1 MPLTESRRV
10 VFTGMGVVAPNGTG
24 VDDFWHSLLRGES
37 AVRRVT
43 HFDASTYPCQIAAEV
58 RDFDPLRYLDPK
70 TAKRLDRFAQMAFAA
85 SQMALEDAQI
95 DFSHEDLSRIGVFIG
110 SAIGGIG
117 FIETQHNIFME
128 KGLKRIS
135 PFTVVSSSTHSA
147 SGVIACHYHF
157 RGSNTT
163 IAAGCNSGLDATYS
177 AFNAIRLGDADV
189 MIAGAGEAPITPFS
203 FAAFNA
209 SGYLSRENRNPE
221 KALKPYDSNADGM
234 VLGEGG
240 AILVLEELQH
250 AVRRKAKMYGEIIS
264 YSALNE
270 ALDLFGV
277 ESCNGTM
284 ALNLEQTLKKVGM
297 KVKDIDFINAHGNG
311 ILPYDIEETES
322 IKKVFGEAAYHIP
335 VTSIKPIT
343 GHAIAATGIFQIV
356 SSLLAMKYGVIPP
369 TINLESPDPRCD
381 LNYVRRVPLP
391 WETRTVLINA
401 HGFGGRMTALVVKRL
416 SSEPPVS

>member
-1 MPLTESRRV
+1 
-10 VFTGMGVVAPNGTG
+10 MGVIAPNGTG
-24 VDDFWHSLLRGES
+24 VDDFWRSLLRGES

-85 SQMALEDAQI
+85 SQTAIEDAQI
-95 DFSHEDLSRIGVFIG
+95 DFRHEDLCRIGVFIG

-117 FIETQHNIFME
+117 VIETQHNIFME

-147 SGVIACHYHF
+147 SGAIACHFHF

-209 SGYLSRENRNPE
+209 SGYLSRENTKSR
-221 KALKPYDSNADGM
+221 KSTQAL
-234 VLGEGG
+234 
-240 AILVLEELQH
+240 
-250 AVRRKAKMYGEIIS
+250 
-264 YSALNE
+264 
-270 ALDLFGV
+270 
-277 ESCNGTM
+277 
-284 ALNLEQTLKKVGM
+284 
-297 KVKDIDFINAHGNG
+297 
-311 ILPYDIEETES
+311 
-322 IKKVFGEAAYHIP
+322 
-335 VTSIKPIT
+335 
-343 GHAIAATGIFQIV
+343 
-356 SSLLAMKYGVIPP
+356 
-369 TINLESPDPRCD
+369 
-381 LNYVRRVPLP
+381 
-391 WETRTVLINA
+391 
-401 HGFGGRMTALVVKRL
+401 
-416 SSEPPVS
+416 

>member
-1 MPLTESRRV
+1 MTESRRV
-10 VFTGMGVVAPNGTG
+10 VFTGMGVIAPNGTG
-24 VDDFWHSLLRGES
+24 VDDFWHSLIRGQS
-37 AVRRVT
+37 AVRTVT

-58 RDFDPLRYLDPK
+58 RDFDPIHYLDPK
-70 TAKRLDRFAQMAFAA
+70 TIKRLDRFAQMTFAA
-85 SQMALEDAQI
+85 SQMAVEDAEI
-95 DFSHEDLSRIGVFIG
+95 DFSREDLFRIGVFIG

-117 FIETQHNIFME
+117 VIETQHNIFME

-147 SGVIACHYHF
+147 SGVIACHFHL

-209 SGYLSRENRNPE
+209 SGFLSRENRNPE

-240 AILVLEELQH
+240 AILVLEELEH
-250 AVRRKAKMYGEIIS
+250 ALGRKAKIYGEIVS

-270 ALDLFGV
+270 AFDLFGLDT
-277 ESCNGTM
+277 CNGTM
-284 ALNLEQTLKKVGM
+284 ALNLEQALRKVGM
-297 KVKDIDFINAHGNG
+297 EVKDIDYINAHGNG
-311 ILPYDIEETES
+311 ILPYDIGETEA
-322 IKKVFGEAAYHIP
+322 IKTVFGELAYQIP
-335 VTSIKPIT
+335 VTSIKPVT
-343 GHAIAATGIFQIV
+343 GHAIAATGIFQII
-356 SSLLAMKYGVIPP
+356 SSLLSMKYGIIPP
-369 TINLESPDPRCD
+369 TINLEYPDPRCD
-381 LNYVRRVPLP
+381 LNYVRKGPLP

-401 HGFGGRMTALVVKRL
+401 HGFGGRMTALIVKKF
-416 SSEPPVS
+416 SSGPPAS